1 MDARAAH
8 SDGRPDQHLAA
19 MQATMT
25 INERDD
31 PLSGLAPFLRV
42 KPDLQDFC
50 RFGGTWVVPHEPS
63 DAAQFHIVTRG
74 HCVFEMAGHGP
85 LKLGA
90 GDTLLL
96 PHGDAHVVRSVSTDG
111 PARRVVT
118 EFHNAIR
125 TKSTPDVAYETELVC
140 GILRGEAASEKAVIA
155 ALPDFIVLR
164 SDRLPLA
171 ERLRTLAHC
180 ISEELE
186 SNETGCTVIAT
197 NLATA
202 LFVMML
208 REHLKVVPPT
218 NGVLALLTHRSTSH
232 AVLAMLREP
241 SRDWTLDLLADAS
254 SASRATL
261 VRSFR
266 KVAGLAPLAFL
277 TELRLGFAR
286 QRLMTTN
293 DPICTIAA
301 DVGYQSEG
309 ALSRALL
316 RRYGVRP
323 GKLRPGR
330 SD

>member
-1 MDARAAH
+1 
-8 SDGRPDQHLAA
+8 
-19 MQATMT
+19 MT
-25 INERDD
+25 RNESDD
-31 PLSGLAPFLRV
+31 PLGSLAPFLRV
-42 KPDLQDFC
+42 KPELQDFC
-50 RFGGTWVVPHEPS
+50 RFGGTWVSPHE
-63 DAAQFHIVTRG
+63 ATGGAQFHIVTRG
-74 HCVFEMAGHGP
+74 HCVFEMTGHSP
-85 LKLGA
+85 LKLGV
-90 GDTLLL
+90 GDALLL

-111 PARRVVT
+111 PTRRIVM
-118 EFHNAIR
+118 EFRNAIR
-125 TKSTPDVAYETELVC
+125 TKSTSGVPYETELVC
-140 GILRGEAASEKAVIA
+140 GILRGETASEKAVIA
-155 ALPDFIVLR
+155 ALPNFVVLH
-164 SDRLPLA
+164 SDKLPLA
-171 ERLRTLAHC
+171 DRLHTLALC
-180 ISEELE
+180 ISEELD
-186 SNETGCTVIAT
+186 SNETGCTIIAT

-208 REHLKVVPPT
+208 REHLKEVPPAS
-218 NGVLALLTHRSTSH
+218 GLLALLTHRSTSH

-241 SRDWTLDLLADAS
+241 AREWTLDLLAKAS

-293 DPICTIAA
+293 DPICMIAA

-323 GKLRPGR
+323 SRLRPGK